1 MWGIKWGIPTITSL
15 IVITAGK
22 YLHGSYMSGYTL
34 TELTQKSGYDL
45 TQLTVQYPKSAK
57 N

>member
-1 MWGIKWGIPTITSL
+1 MCGKANINICKSHYCWGIP
-15 IVITAGK
+15 
-22 YLHGSYMSGYTL
+22 SGYTL

-45 TQLTVQYPKSAK
+45 TQLTAQFSKSAK